1 MKNNIFHNF
10 WKHMFL
16 TVGHFD
22 FHFSNEKGLPAKKKK
37 KNKKKNILE
46 YWVMWAKGKDTCA

>member
-22 FHFSNEKGLPAKKKK
+22 FHFSNEKSAFQQ
-37 KNKKKNILE
+37 KNNILE
-46 YWVMWAKGKDTCA
+46 YWIVWDRGKDTQA

>member
-22 FHFSNEKGLPAKKKK
+22 FHFSNEKVPSSKKI
-37 KNKKKNILE
+37 NILE
-46 YWVMWAKGKDTCA
+46 YWIVWDRGKDTQA